1 MGSEMCIRDRS
12 GNGTECTLS
21 NREGNL
27 LEIFLR
33 NPEQTLPRALLLNRV
48 WGPDSDVEEGNLDNY
63 IHFLRRRLKTVKSG
77 LSVRTV
83 RGVGYQIG

>member
-1 MGSEMCIRDRS
+1 MGKAKYVAYVGTYTH
-12 GNGTECTLS
+12 GNSKG
-21 NREGNL
+21 
-27 LEIFLR
+27 IHIYD
-33 NPEQTLPRALLLNRV
+33 V
-48 WGPDSDVEEGNLDNY
+48 DVEEGTLDNY